1 MKQRIRDII
10 NTMLRDKKQTGM
22 IVGLA
27 AVGLLLWGRLL
38 LKQVPQTA
46 SADDKPQWLVEV
58 ESEVSQ
64 ISADRPLVTL
74 PKPNKPTR
82 DLFLL
87 DPNGYQKV
95 LSEDSELRE
104 AKLVEEVT
112 DEERRMAVVDAAA
125 ELTLQSI
132 TLGDVPAAFING
144 RLIRVGRSING
155 FVLVSCDERSAVL
168 EKDGIKVRMGM
179 GSSRRRNR

>member
-10 NTMLRDKKQTGM
+10 ERMLRDKKQAGL

-46 SADDKPQWLVEV
+46 SADGKPQWLVEV
-58 ESEVSQ
+58 EAE
-64 ISADRPLVTL
+64 IALPEAHKAIITL
-74 PKPNKPTR
+74 SKPDKPAR

-87 DPNGYQKV
+87 DPAGYEKA
-95 LSEDSELRE
+95 LSEDSELRG

-112 DEERRMAVVDAAA
+112 DEERRMAVADAAA
-125 ELTLQSI
+125 ELRLQSV
-132 TLGDVPAAFING
+132 TLGEVPAAFING
-144 RLIRVGRSING
+144 RLIRVGRSIDG

-168 EKDGIKVRMGM
+168 EKDGFKVRLGM
-179 GSSRRRNR
+179 GSGRPRNR

>member
-1 MKQRIRDII
+1 MRQRIRDII
-10 NTMLRDKKQTGM
+10 DAMWRDKKQAGM

-46 SADDKPQWLVEV
+46 SADGKPQWLVEV
-58 ESEVSQ
+58 EAEAAAPM
-64 ISADRPLVTL
+64 ADKTRVALPRPD
-74 PKPNKPTR
+74 KPAR

-87 DPNGYQKV
+87 DPSGYQKA
-95 LSEDSELRE
+95 LSEDSGLSE

-112 DEERRMAVVDAAA
+112 DEERRMAVVEAAA
-125 ELTLQSI
+125 GLRLQSI

-144 RLIRVGRSING
+144 RLIRVGRSIEG
-155 FVLVSCDERSAVL
+155 FVLLSCDERSAVL
-168 EKDGIKVRMGM
+168 EKDGFKVRLGM
-179 GSSRRRNR
+179 GSGRPRNR